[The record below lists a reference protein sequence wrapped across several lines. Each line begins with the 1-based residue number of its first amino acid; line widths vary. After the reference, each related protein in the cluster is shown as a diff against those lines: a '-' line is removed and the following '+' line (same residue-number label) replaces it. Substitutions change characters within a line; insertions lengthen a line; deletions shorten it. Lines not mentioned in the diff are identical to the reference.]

1 MNKKK
6 CMIDAV
12 LAGIAIA
19 IGGTVYLSCDNKY
32 IGTFLF
38 GFGLFTIV
46 TFKLAL
52 YTGKIGY
59 VPEKD
64 RRYSAEVIVTLVGN
78 LIGTFISAYI
88 LRFTKI
94 YEAVL
99 GKAEKIVTSKL
110 EGTFVSCFILAVFC
124 GMLMYIAVES
134 NRISKQNNDNV
145 SAVLGIFLP
154 VAVFILAGFN
164 HSIADM
170 FYISLGK
177 ITADKCVYLITVI
190 VGNACGGMFIPFC
203 KILKGESERKK

>member
-1 MNKKK
+1 MSKKK

-32 IGTFLF
+32 VGTFLF

-46 TFKLAL
+46 TFRLAL
-52 YTGKIGY
+52 YTGKVGY
-59 VPEKD
+59 IPEKD

-88 LRFTKI
+88 LRLTKI
-94 YEAVL
+94 YGAISE
-99 GKAEKIVTSKL
+99 KAGKIVTAKL
-110 EGTFVSCFILAVFC
+110 EGTLVGCFILAVFC

>member
-1 MNKKK
+1 MSKKK

-52 YTGKIGY
+52 YTGKVGY
-59 VPEKD
+59 IPEKD
-64 RRYSAEVIVTLVGN
+64 KRYSAEVIVTLVGN

-88 LRFTKI
+88 LRLTKVYDNI
-94 YEAVL
+94 SE
-99 GKAEKIVTSKL
+99 KASKIVEGKL
-110 EGTFVSCFILAVFC
+110 EGTLVGCFILAVFC

-145 SAVLGIFLP
+145 SAILGIFLP
-154 VAVFILAGFN
+154 VVVFILAGFN

-177 ITADKCVYLITVI
+177 MTAEKCIYLITVI

-203 KILKGESERKK
+203 SILKGESERKK

>member
-78 LIGTFISAYI
+78 LIGTFVSAYI

-94 YEAVL
+94 YGAISE
-99 GKAEKIVTSKL
+99 KAEKIVTSKL
-110 EGTFVSCFILAVFC
+110 EGTLVGCFILAVFC

-177 ITADKCVYLITVI
+177 ITAEKCVYLITVI

>member
-1 MNKKK
+1 
-6 CMIDAV
+6 
-12 LAGIAIA
+12 
-19 IGGTVYLSCDNKY
+19 
-32 IGTFLF
+32 
-38 GFGLFTIV
+38 
-46 TFKLAL
+46 
-52 YTGKIGY
+52 
-59 VPEKD
+59 
-64 RRYSAEVIVTLVGN
+64 
-78 LIGTFISAYI
+78 
-88 LRFTKI
+88 
-94 YEAVL
+94 
-99 GKAEKIVTSKL
+99 
-110 EGTFVSCFILAVFC
+110 
-124 GMLMYIAVES
+124 MYIAVES